1 MEDRAT
7 NLVDKERQETDYN
20 VYFLTQMYLSTKLI
34 PIILAPV
41 VWGIRIQPTFAL
53 VRVVRGD

>member
-1 MEDRAT
+1 MEERGT

-34 PIILAPV
+34 PIIKEV
-41 VWGIRIQPTFAL
+41 QRYFFY
-53 VRVVRGD
+53 DC